1 MFVVKVDVIFLF
13 ELFVRFDAVVD
24 DGIGLYVVECCY
36 SLPFEIYLR

>member
-24 DGIGLYVVECCY
+24 GIGLYVVECCY